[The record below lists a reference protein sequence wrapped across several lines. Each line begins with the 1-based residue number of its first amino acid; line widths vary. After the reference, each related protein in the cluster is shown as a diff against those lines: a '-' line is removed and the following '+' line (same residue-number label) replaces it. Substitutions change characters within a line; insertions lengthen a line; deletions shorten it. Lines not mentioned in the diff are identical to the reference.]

1 MAAYTSLRGEKRD
14 STKLCFLVMVAGLGD
29 GDVSRKIQVGSKE
42 RALQSLE
49 QVLQGTKL
57 AGVEEEFEF

>member
-1 MAAYTSLRGEKRD
+1 
-14 STKLCFLVMVAGLGD
+14 MVAGLGD